1 VKIAIEKRTEV
12 KRLRSAPQSFAELV
26 SVLRDQNNLPQG
38 DMSKF
43 NITYID
49 NAGDHVVVEDDE
61 DLVEAYDFAAK

>member
-1 VKIAIEKRTEV
+1 
-12 KRLRSAPQSFAELV
+12 
-26 SVLRDQNNLPQG
+26 
-38 DMSKF
+38 MSKF